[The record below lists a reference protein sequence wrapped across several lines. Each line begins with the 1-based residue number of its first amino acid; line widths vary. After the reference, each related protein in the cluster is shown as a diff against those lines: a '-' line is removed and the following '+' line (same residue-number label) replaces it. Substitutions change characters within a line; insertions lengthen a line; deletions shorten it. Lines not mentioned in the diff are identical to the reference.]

1 MEQSAEGRTS
11 VGERDGRC
19 ASRLLPP
26 RGGTAD
32 TASGSGR
39 QEEAVPGR
47 TLPPRSQIRTSATGA
62 FWGALWKG
70 RARAAPADAPVGRSP
85 DATASPTQWDPES
98 TGPTGARP
106 SSGSR
111 SRHGSGSRQ
120 GRSTAA
126 EAPTDSRH
134 QDSACEGLLHS
145 ATLRAALS
153 PQHQESGSGVPPGRS
168 ARCGALGRRL
178 GEQAAMSGHWTAYG
192 EAGRTWPL
200 HPIRAQTGV
209 G

>member
-1 MEQSAEGRTS
+1 MCQSPAAPPW
-11 VGERDGRC
+11 RDSRHRVRQRPTGGGCSWSHAAAAFSDQDVCNRC
-19 ASRLLPP
+19 LL
-26 RGGTAD
+26 
-32 TASGSGR
+32 
-39 QEEAVPGR
+39 
-47 TLPPRSQIRTSATGA
+47 
-62 FWGALWKG
+62 GALWKG

-178 GEQAAMSGHWTAYG
+178 GEQAAMSGHWTSYG
-192 EAGRTWPL
+192 EAGRSWPL